1 MTDIREELR
10 FTQDLR
16 KKMIDG
22 ITQNGEAIPVD
33 SKTVRLV
40 NEVLVSMDQATIAAS
55 KLELESEAQKNNG
68 QQAELIAQL
77 LKKIP
82 SGDPT
87 LHIKVETRKTPIFD
101 STIPDPDTVPGEMD
115 IDPPQLEFKDFVDQ
129 A

>member
-40 NEVLVSMDQATIAAS
+40 NEVLVSMDQATIAA
-55 KLELESEAQKNNG
+55 
-68 QQAELIAQL
+68 
-77 LKKIP
+77 
-82 SGDPT
+82 
-87 LHIKVETRKTPIFD
+87 
-101 STIPDPDTVPGEMD
+101 
-115 IDPPQLEFKDFVDQ
+115 
-129 A
+129 

>member
-16 KKMIDG
+16 NKMIDG

>member
-1 MTDIREELR
+1 MTDIRKELR

-22 ITQNGEAIPVD
+22 ITQNGETIPTD

-87 LHIKVETRKTPIFD
+87 FHVKVETRETPVFD
-101 STIPDPDTVPGEMD
+101 TTTPDPDTVPGEMD